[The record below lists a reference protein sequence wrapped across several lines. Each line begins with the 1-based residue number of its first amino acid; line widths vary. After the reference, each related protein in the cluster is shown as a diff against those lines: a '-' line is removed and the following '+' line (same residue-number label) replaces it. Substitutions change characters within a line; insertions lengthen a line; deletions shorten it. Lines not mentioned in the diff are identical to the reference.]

1 MNNARTKFII
11 AVTGRLSAARDSDA
25 KVELIEELSENLYS
39 RYQDMVAAGMPEEE
53 AYEKALG
60 ELGDVDELLA
70 YLDGTAADG
79 AWAKPEGD
87 FKSFANDL
95 LEDVRGVAQS
105 AIHIAREAMDTASEN
120 FQKSG
125 GFSFTVNNGGR
136 AAGVSCTGDLNFSVD
151 DDSGDV
157 EIPAEGIH
165 SVHVGLTDGDV
176 TVRQDGDP
184 QGPVRIVGDTEELE
198 LRLGGNG
205 TLFIRQ
211 GKTAS
216 SSFFFGRM
224 LRSTDIELILPRR
237 HWSALTVGTASGD
250 VEIGEGLEA
259 DRVSVNTASG
269 DVDIHSGLRAAHV
282 AVKTAS
288 GDLDIQEGSCGQL
301 TFTSASGDFN
311 GDNIAAEGM
320 QAETMS
326 GDIELYGTL
335 QAIQCSTASGDLY
348 VRTNVLP
355 RQLEAS
361 SKSGDC
367 EVAVP
372 DGAGFRV
379 QFRTVSGD
387 LHSDFALTGPIGKRS
402 GEAAYLD
409 GGDRM
414 FHMSSVSGNVSLRR
428 QP

>member
-1 MNNARTKFII
+1 MNNAKTKFII

-39 RYQDMVAAGMPEEE
+39 RYQDMVAAGLPEGE

-70 YLDGTAADG
+70 YLNDAGPNG
-79 AWAKPEGD
+79 AWAKPEAALKG
-87 FKSFANDL
+87 FANDL
-95 LEDVRGVAQS
+95 LEDVRSVAQS
-105 AIHIAREAMDTASEN
+105 AMHIAKEAMDTASES

-125 GFSFTVNNGGR
+125 GFSFTVNNSGR
-136 AAGVSCTGDLNFSVD
+136 ATGVSFAGDLSFSVD
-151 DDSGDV
+151 EDSGDV
-157 EIPAEGIH
+157 EIPAESIH

-176 TVRQDGDP
+176 MVRPEGDP

-198 LRLGGNG
+198 LRLGEDG

-237 HWSALTVGTASGD
+237 HWSALTIGTASGE

-259 DRVSVNTASG
+259 DRVNVNAASG
-269 DVDIHSGLRAAHV
+269 DVDIDRGLRAAQV

-288 GDLDIQEGSCGQL
+288 GDLAIREGSCGQL
-301 TFTSASGDFN
+301 MFSSASGDFN
-311 GDNIAAEGM
+311 GDGM
-320 QAETMS
+320 VADGVQLETMS
-326 GDIELYGTL
+326 GNIEIFGTL
-335 QAIQCSTASGDLY
+335 QAIRCSTASGD
-348 VRTNVLP
+348 VEASTNVLP
-355 RQLEAS
+355 RQLEVS

-372 DGAGFRV
+372 DGAGFTV
-379 QFRTVSGD
+379 QFRTVSGE
-387 LHSDFALTGPIGKRS
+387 LNSDFSLTGAVGRRS
-402 GEAAYLD
+402 GGAVYLD
-409 GGDRM
+409 GGDRV
-414 FHMSSVSGNVSLRR
+414 FRLSSVSGDVTLRR